1 MHLYE
6 LLALTIHSLA
16 WDALQNERQD
26 PQNTNNPIHPY
37 VPFNISR
44 LKRRSLSRMWKKSR
58 RSHEVKASDPRPRRG
73 SWWWSGS
80 LRMSVYSPARRRFGD
95 GLSAAGIA
103 SSDPERLSDAADARA
118 HAASGPAASGTS
130 NARAPGCP
138 SSLRATSELF
148 GGVPSEPN
156 STEPS
161 PVRSCRRV
169 AQ

>member
-1 MHLYE
+1 
-6 LLALTIHSLA
+6 
-16 WDALQNERQD
+16 
-26 PQNTNNPIHPY
+26 
-37 VPFNISR
+37 
-44 LKRRSLSRMWKKSR
+44 
-58 RSHEVKASDPRPRRG
+58 
-73 SWWWSGS
+73 
-80 LRMSVYSPARRRFGD
+80 MSVYSPARRRFGD

-118 HAASGPAASGTS
+118 HAASGPAASETS

-148 GGVPSEPN
+148 GGE
-156 STEPS
+156 